1 MGTVRAAQL
10 KGLIVT
16 VFRMETRL
24 TDFTKELTGRAIVFV
39 NIGFRSIAAGTYTIA
54 GDITVFIPVS
64 GNRLDYD
71 VIPLPVIFEK
81 QLVVNRF
88 VVNDLWKFIN
98 LELLIFGGVGVIERP
113 LLEGNIFCDK
123 VKTPANL
130 FLLVLNDGKKKL
142 YNCLHNN
149 DSPFCSVLAV

>member
-1 MGTVRAAQL
+1 
-10 KGLIVT
+10 
-16 VFRMETRL
+16 METRL

-39 NIGFRSIAAGTYTIA
+39 KIGFWRIATRTFTIV
-54 GDITVFIPVS
+54 GDITVFIPMP
-64 GNRLDYD
+64 GNRFDYD
-71 VIPLPVIFEK
+71 FIPLPVIFEK

-88 VVNDLWKFIN
+88 VVNDLWKLVN
-98 LELLIFGGVGVIERP
+98 LELLIFGRMGIVERP
-113 LLEGNIFCDK
+113 LFKRDIFCDK

-149 DSPFCSVLAV
+149 DPFVWKLVFADSIITKKGGHCYFYSK